1 MEKLISVIILNW
13 NGADYLS
20 DCLDS
25 VLAQDY
31 HPLEIIVVDNG
42 STDSSVELVRAKYE
56 SVRLIQNGSN
66 LGFAAGNNVGIREAN
81 GEYLVILNNDA
92 ELDSK
97 CLSEMK
103 HAIDRDPKFGCCA
116 SKIYLKFEENLLDA
130 VGIAICADG
139 LSIGRGRL
147 ESGDLYN
154 EEEEVF
160 FGSGCC
166 MMCRREMLED
176 VKVRDQYF
184 DEDFFMYAEDT
195 DLGWRA
201 RLRGW
206 KTIYAPAAKTY
217 HLHSASSACYSPLKA
232 FLVERNRIWIQ
243 LTYFSLCLILRGF
256 AFTFS
261 RYVFQAYGALSG
273 TGAAGGFAKEHS
285 KRALLKILFGA
296 WMEVLRR
303 LPQIRAKRRVMRS
316 SGRLERR
323 EIFGLIRRYGI
334 GAKEIGLNG

>member
-206 KTIYAPAAKTY
+206 KAIYTPKAKVY
-217 HLHSASSACYSPLKA
+217 HLHSAAAGSYSPAKA

-243 LTYFSLCLILRGF
+243 TKSFAPLMVLYGQFYTVLR
-256 AFTFS
+256 
-261 RYVFQAYGALSG
+261 YLFQAFGAVSG
-273 TGAAGGFAKEHS
+273 RGASGSFSKEHS
-285 KRALLKILFGA
+285 RTALIIILFRVWYSA
-296 WMEVLRR
+296 LVSLLYTWK
-303 LPQIRAKRRVMRS
+303 KRRIVQKSRTISAEEMWS
-316 SGRLERR
+316 LAKAYGISAR
-323 EIFGLIRRYGI
+323 EIATKG
-334 GAKEIGLNG
+334 